1 MSDIVLPLELIDK
14 CIGSKIW
21 ILLTTDQEFVGKLVG
36 FDDFVNV
43 VLEDVEEY
51 EGDKLISKRPKMLI
65 NSRQLAM
72 LVPSGERTSSATKQL
87 D

>member
-1 MSDIVLPLELIDK
+1 MSDVILPLELIDK
-14 CIGSKIW
+14 SIGSRIW
-21 ILLTTDQEFVGKLVG
+21 VLMTTEQEFVGNLVG

-51 EGDKLISKRPKMLI
+51 EGDKLISKRPKMLL

-72 LVPSGERTSSATKQL
+72 IVPSGERTSSSTK
-87 D
+87 